1 MNREPGG
8 GSEEPAFYRFSA
20 RSLSGDMVSMAS
32 YRGQVVLVV
41 NTASEC
47 GFTPQYSGLEQ
58 LYRKYKDRG
67 FVVLGFPCN
76 QFGRQEP
83 GDEQTIAKFCSVN
96 YDITFP
102 LFAKVEVN
110 GDQAHELFV
119 YLKKQLPGTFG
130 PRITWNFTKF
140 LIDRTGR
147 PVKRFAPTTTPEQ
160 IEPHVT
166 KLLDETISDV
176 SK

>member
-119 YLKKQLPGTFG
+119 YL
-130 PRITWNFTKF
+130 
-140 LIDRTGR
+140 
-147 PVKRFAPTTTPEQ
+147 
-160 IEPHVT
+160 
-166 KLLDETISDV
+166 
-176 SK
+176 